1 MLLKNI
7 LAHGVSV
14 KMKKKPSNKISGG
27 DLMLPLTIAF
37 LPPLLAPQ
45 SPSLPA
51 LHIMFLPQID
61 CVRNQYSVIS

>member
-1 MLLKNI
+1 MLLKYI
-7 LAHGVSV
+7 LAHSVNV

-37 LPPLLAPQ
+37 LPPLPAPQ

-51 LHIMFLPQID
+51 LHIMLLPQID
-61 CVRNQYSVIS
+61 CVRHQYSVVP